1 MELRA
6 LRRPR
11 ASLTERINHLTDRRT
26 FLLLFSV
33 LALIPFA
40 PDGSS
45 LSLAIFPILGAIGA
59 FAGGVGGL
67 AGALGGRSSSTS
79 TDLKPA
85 GEDEVGLE
93 NLIYGGS
100 KGYAG
105 GETEAE
111 FRQRRMQE
119 LMDETGF
126 DGYMS
131 DPGGMTQKFLKQ
143 VGDEWTKRT
152 SSATT
157 VGGPL
162 ADIQKMVN
170 AGPGQA
176 DVERSL
182 NSQRGLAD
190 MLRQLSQSG
199 GLPTAEDTAASTSL
213 AGGLFNAR
221 RTSMNQTFQD
231 LDTDNARLA
240 ARLGRDPLDP
250 ILRAKLGTT
259 KARMSDSLA
268 AEQTDWAN
276 NFALNLPGRRL
287 GFASDAASV
296 DAQLAAQAAQNRATL
311 LGLGTNLLNSE
322 RNFRLGAA
330 GKTTTQNANLGDAIG
345 GFFGGAG
352 AGLKIGSAFNSFGG
366 NSGGG
371 STYNLDSN
379 DIKMGTDYQPASF
392 DGLGRVYS

>member
-1 MELRA
+1 V
-6 LRRPR
+6 
-11 ASLTERINHLTDRRT
+11 TDRHL
-26 FLLLFSV
+26 FYCLLSL
-33 LALIPFA
+33 LTLIPFA
-40 PDGSS
+40 PDWSV
-45 LSLAIFPILGAIGA
+45 SLAIFPILGAIGA

-79 TDLKPA
+79 TDVAGAGIDENAVSNLVYGTSNDALNGESEQAFLQRRQQELLSEMGLDAYMADPA
-85 GEDEVGLE
+85 GMMQRLMSQAKAE
-93 NLIYGGS
+93 YAKKS
-100 KGYAG
+100 KTA
-105 GETEAE
+105 T
-111 FRQRRMQE
+111 
-119 LMDETGF
+119 
-126 DGYMS
+126 MS
-131 DPGGMTQKFLKQ
+131 
-143 VGDEWTKRT
+143 
-152 SSATT
+152 
-157 VGGPL
+157 GPL
-162 ADIQKMVN
+162 ADIQKMVA

-352 AGLKIGSAFNSFGG
+352 AGLKIGSAFSSFGGG